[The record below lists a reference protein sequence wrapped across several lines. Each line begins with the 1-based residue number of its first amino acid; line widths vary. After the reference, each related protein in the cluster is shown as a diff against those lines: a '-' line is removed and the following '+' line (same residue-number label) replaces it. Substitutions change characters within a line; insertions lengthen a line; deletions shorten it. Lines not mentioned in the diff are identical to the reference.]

1 MESVWNFF
9 AIITSWGDM
18 QLFTPKKNLM
28 LASCVMKVWILGSVD
43 QKVWKGTWKM
53 FITMVTF
60 SLFFKA
66 PSLISGRPGT
76 PWARTFS
83 MRSLFQKLSWHL
95 QAQKAFC
102 CSYQRKTLCLP
113 IMWQR
118 VYTTWEFEGTHDKAA
133 STVISRFF
141 Y

>member
-18 QLFTPKKNLM
+18 LLYTPKKNLM
-28 LASCVMKVWILGSVD
+28 LASCVMKVWILGSLD

-60 SLFFKA
+60 RLFFKA
-66 PSLISGRPGT
+66 PSLISGRQFNGS
-76 PWARTFS
+76 PWTFS
-83 MRSLFQKLSWHL
+83 MRSLFQKLSRQL
-95 QAQKAFC
+95 QTQTAYC

-118 VYTTWEFEGTHDKAA
+118 VYTTWEFEGTYDKAA